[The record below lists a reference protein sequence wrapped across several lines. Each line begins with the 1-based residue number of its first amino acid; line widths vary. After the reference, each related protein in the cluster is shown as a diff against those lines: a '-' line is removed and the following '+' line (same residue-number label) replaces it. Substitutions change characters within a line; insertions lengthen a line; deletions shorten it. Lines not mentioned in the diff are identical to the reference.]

1 MFGARATAAGAS
13 LATGRMVSKISSEV
27 LATKLDGFGIEASDA
42 CKVSDG
48 GCIGLVCERGSI
60 PATLRLTH
68 AREQEVDLMVVV
80 SKLRVGPSL
89 AGVTCAVMD
98 HWFRLFCHLGPF
110 PGRGRVYQVL
120 ELILL

>member
-1 MFGARATAAGAS
+1 MAS
-13 LATGRMVSKISSEV
+13 GRMVGQFGSKF
-27 LATKLDGFGIEASDA
+27 LTTKLDCLGIEASDA
-42 CKVSDG
+42 RKVSDG
-48 GCIGLVCERGSI
+48 RCIGLVCERGSI